1 MNKWMSLGQPL
12 DVFEDLSISMIM
24 VPHHSVKRVGPKSSC
39 KYDGETT
46 YLPTPTELGKKRRV
60 KLTVVKGEEQP

>member
-1 MNKWMSLGQPL
+1 MSLGQPL
-12 DVFEDLSISMIM
+12 DVFEDLSIPMIM

-39 KYDGETT
+39 KYDGETS
-46 YLPTPTELGKKRRV
+46 YLPTYPHRIGKKRRV